1 MEGEAEALYLQLH
14 KLSAITSEEGIDRIL
29 TTLWKTRKTGLQSTQ
44 KSSIQALLNLPSPT
58 QLDPVLACLRS
69 LIRKCARENF
79 SADDLLKLF
88 PPDLSLDL
96 QSILIL
102 LLQKY
107 QNQWKEEISRETN
120 SLTRSTD
127 SNHAKANLLPTF
139 ASFPSFVSTPMWLH
153 QDDTVTNFN
162 HNQLGVSTP
171 VIVDSSVAPLGPMQ
185 FQRDAGPPTNL
196 GSIPCLKSMTWTMEK
211 SNSVPGNRVAVIS
224 LKLQDYNK
232 SPSGEIEV
240 KFQLTRDILEAML
253 RSLTYI
259 GEQLSNLAGTS
270 SGPAQKKQKQ

>member
-58 QLDPVLACLRS
+58 QLDP
-69 LIRKCARENF
+69 
-79 SADDLLKLF
+79 
-88 PPDLSLDL
+88 
-96 QSILIL
+96 
-102 LLQKY
+102 
-107 QNQWKEEISRETN
+107 N

>member
-107 QNQWKEEISRETN
+107 QNQWKEEISRETSSYQN

-196 GSIPCLKSMTWTMEK
+196 
-211 SNSVPGNRVAVIS
+211 
-224 LKLQDYNK
+224 LQDYNK